1 MGITLPWQWYR
12 FLRDLEGKFVIA
24 SWLYSLLC
32 GGLSFLSQVSCQ
44 TILADNS
51 QQFIWGSIPLLL
63 VMESQN
69 PLLPPNCR
77 FLLIR
82 QIRLQASQV
91 VNCVTW
97 PNILDV
103 LSARGLMPSGA
114 YQIRTPCECHFDT
127 KRAFHKVFTR
137 YSPWKCDFCSEKE
150 GQVNEH

>member
-127 KRAFHKVFTR
+127 KRAFHEVFTR